1 MMERYKTALRM
12 FLIGLVLFLVMLKPV
27 SQVEKLNFLIN
38 PYFLL
43 FVLSLLLLFISTV
56 SILLRL
62 LIDLVKIIIK
72 KLKKEV

>member
-1 MMERYKTALRM
+1 MMVRYKTALRM

-56 SILLRL
+56 SILLSL

-72 KLKKEV
+72 KT

>member
-1 MMERYKTALRM
+1 MIVRYKTALRM

-56 SILLRL
+56 SILLSL

>member
-1 MMERYKTALRM
+1 MMVRYKTVLRM

-56 SILLRL
+56 SILLSL

>member
-1 MMERYKTALRM
+1 MERYETTLCM
-12 FLIGLVLFLVMLKPV
+12 FLIELAFFLVMLKPV

-56 SILLRL
+56 SILLSL

>member
-56 SILLRL
+56 SILLSL

-72 KLKKEV
+72 KIKKEV

>member
-56 SILLRL
+56 SILLSL

-72 KLKKEV
+72 KT

>member
-1 MMERYKTALRM
+1 MMVRYKTALHM

-56 SILLRL
+56 SILLSL

>member
-1 MMERYKTALRM
+1 MMVRYKTALRM

-56 SILLRL
+56 SILLSL

>member
-43 FVLSLLLLFISTV
+43 FVLSLLLLFISIA
-56 SILLRL
+56 SILLSL

>member
-1 MMERYKTALRM
+1 MMVRYKTALRM

-38 PYFLL
+38 PYFLI

-56 SILLRL
+56 SILLSL

>member
-56 SILLRL
+56 SILLSL

>member
-1 MMERYKTALRM
+1 MMERYKTALCM

-43 FVLSLLLLFISTV
+43 FVLSLLLLFISVV
-56 SILLRL
+56 SILLSL

>member
-43 FVLSLLLLFISTV
+43 FVLSLLLLFISIT
-56 SILLRL
+56 SILLNL

>member
-1 MMERYKTALRM
+1 MMVRYKTALRM

-38 PYFLL
+38 SYFLL

-56 SILLRL
+56 SILLSL

>member
-1 MMERYKTALRM
+1 MMMRYKIALRM

-38 PYFLL
+38 PYFLI

-56 SILLRL
+56 SILLSL

>member
-1 MMERYKTALRM
+1 MIVRYKTALRM

-38 PYFLL
+38 SYFLL

-56 SILLRL
+56 SILLSL

>member
-1 MMERYKTALRM
+1 MMVRYKTALRM

-56 SILLRL
+56 SILLSL
-62 LIDLVKIIIK
+62 LIDLVEIIIK
-72 KLKKEV
+72 KFKKEA

>member
-1 MMERYKTALRM
+1 MIVRCKTALRM

-43 FVLSLLLLFISTV
+43 FVLSLLLLFISVV
-56 SILLRL
+56 SILLSL

>member
-1 MMERYKTALRM
+1 MMVRYKTALRM

>member
-1 MMERYKTALRM
+1 MIVRYKTALRM

-43 FVLSLLLLFISTV
+43 FVLSLLLLFISVV
-56 SILLRL
+56 SILLSL